1 MSQVAPQFLEDAPAL
16 VNIVRGITLTLAGL
30 TLLVCATRVGVLSF
44 CILRVLEF
52 SRLELTRIW
61 LVVPAKICSLLFRC

>member
-30 TLLVCATRVGVLSF
+30 TLLVCGTRVGVLSF
-44 CILRVLEF
+44 FILRVLEF
-52 SRLELTRIW
+52 S
-61 LVVPAKICSLLFRC
+61 